1 VQTSPDGLHRL
12 NFFGSFYSMNHS
24 LQLVQYILS
33 GLSNGAIYA
42 LIGFGF
48 AIIHNATGIIN
59 FAQGEFVMLG
69 GMLTLFFLGFFKLP
83 LVPAIL
89 LAVVFSTAV
98 GIALERLAI
107 RPLKNA
113 KPLTLI
119 IITIGA
125 SIFIRGAA
133 MLIWGKDTHALPS
146 FSGNDPLYI
155 AGATL
160 LPQHLWI
167 FGISILIIIIN
178 KIFFSYTI
186 TGKAMR
192 ACAYNAYVASLIGID
207 VKIMVLLSFV
217 ISSAIGSLAG
227 IIIAPLTMTSFDVGI
242 MLGLKGF
249 CAVIIGGMSSGLG
262 TVLGGLLLGLLES
275 LGAGYLSASYKDA
288 IAFIIL
294 LLILFFRPEGLFAK
308 KEADRV

>member
-1 VQTSPDGLHRL
+1 L
-12 NFFGSFYSMNHS
+12 
-24 LQLVQYILS
+24 
-33 GLSNGAIYA
+33 AI
-42 LIGFGF
+42 
-48 AIIHNATGIIN
+48 AIS
-59 FAQGEFVMLG
+59 
-69 GMLTLFFLGFFKLP
+69 TL
-83 LVPAIL
+83 
-89 LAVVFSTAV
+89 V
-98 GIALERLAI
+98 GIAFERLAI

-113 KPLTLI
+113 KPLSLI

-146 FSGNDPLYI
+146 FSGDDPLFI

-167 FGISILIIIIN
+167 FGISVLIIIIN
-178 KIFFSYTI
+178 RIFFNYTI

-192 ACAYNAYVASLIGID
+192 ACAYNAYVASLVGID
-207 VKIMVLLSFV
+207 VKIMVLLSFI
-217 ISSAIGSLAG
+217 ISSAIGSMAG
-227 IIIAPLTMTSFDVGI
+227 IIIAPLTMTSYDVGI

-288 IAFIIL
+288 IAFIVL
-294 LLILFFRPEGLFAK
+294 LLILFFRPEGLFKK
-308 KEADRV
+308 KETERV

>member
-1 VQTSPDGLHRL
+1 M
-12 NFFGSFYSMNHS
+12 NSFR
-24 LQLVQYILS
+24 QLFQYILS

-69 GMLTLFFLGFFKLP
+69 GMLALFFLTILKLP
-83 LVPAIL
+83 LVPSIVLAIL
-89 LAVVFSTAV
+89 VSTIV
-98 GIALERLAI
+98 GMSFERLAI

-113 KPLTLI
+113 KPLNLI

-125 SIFIRGAA
+125 SIFIRGMA
-133 MLIWGKDTHALPS
+133 MLIWGKDTHALPA

-155 AGATL
+155 AGATI

-167 FGISILIIIIN
+167 FALTILIIIASR
-178 KIFFSYTI
+178 IFFNYSLV
-186 TGKAMR
+186 GKAMR
-192 ACAYNAYVASLIGID
+192 ACAYNPQAASLVGID

-217 ISSAIGSLAG
+217 ISSAIGSMAG
-227 IIIAPLTMTSFDVGI
+227 IIIAPLTMTSYDVGI

-262 TVLGGLLLGLLES
+262 TVLGGLLLGLLEA
-275 LGAGYLSASYKDA
+275 LGAGFISASYKDA

-294 LLILFFRPEGLFAK
+294 LVILFIRPEGLFKK
-308 KEADRV
+308 KETERV

>member
-1 VQTSPDGLHRL
+1 MDTSP
-12 NFFGSFYSMNHS
+12 
-24 LQLVQYILS
+24 QLVQYILS

-69 GMLTLFFLGFFKLP
+69 GMLTIFLLVFLQLP
-83 LVPAIL
+83 LLPAIA
-89 LAVVFSTAV
+89 LAITLATVV
-98 GIALERLAI
+98 GIAFERLAI

-113 KPLTLI
+113 KPLSLI

-125 SIFIRGAA
+125 SILIRGAA
-133 MLIWGKDTHALPS
+133 MLIWGKDTSALPA
-146 FSGNDPLYI
+146 FTGNDPLYI
-155 AGATL
+155 AGATI

-167 FGISILIIIIN
+167 FGISILIIILN
-178 KIFFSYTI
+178 RVFFNYTL

-192 ACAYNAYVASLIGID
+192 ACAYNSYAASLVGID
-207 VKIMVLLSFV
+207 VKIMVLLSFI
-217 ISSAIGSLAG
+217 ISAAIGSMAG
-227 IIIAPLTMTSFDVGI
+227 IIIAPLTMTSYDVGV

-249 CAVIIGGMSSGLG
+249 IAVIIGGMSSGLG

-275 LGAGYLSASYKDA
+275 LGAGYISASYKDA
-288 IAFIIL
+288 IAFMVL
-294 LLILFFRPEGLFAK
+294 LLILFVRPEGLFKK
-308 KEADRV
+308 KETQRV

>member
-1 VQTSPDGLHRL
+1 
-12 NFFGSFYSMNHS
+12 MNHS

-69 GMLTLFFLGFFKLP
+69 GMLTLFFLVFLQLP
-83 LVPAIL
+83 LLPSIV
-89 LAVVFSTAV
+89 LAMALATLA

-113 KPLTLI
+113 KPLSLI

-155 AGATL
+155 AGATI

-167 FGISILIIIIN
+167 FGISVLIIILN
-178 KIFFSYTI
+178 RIFFNYTL

-192 ACAYNAYVASLIGID
+192 ACAYNAHVASLVGID
-207 VKIMVLLSFV
+207 VKIMVLISFV
-217 ISSAIGSLAG
+217 ISSAIGSMAG
-227 IIIAPLTMTSFDVGI
+227 IIIAPLTMTSYDVGI

-275 LGAGYLSASYKDA
+275 LGAGYISASYKDA

-294 LLILFFRPEGLFAK
+294 LLILFFRPEGLFKK
-308 KEADRV
+308 KEAERV

>member
-1 VQTSPDGLHRL
+1 MD
-12 NFFGSFYSMNHS
+12 NFR
-24 LQLVQYILS
+24 QLIQYILS

-69 GMLTLFFLGFFKLP
+69 GMLTLFFLVFLGLP
-83 LVPAIL
+83 LAPSIILAIL
-89 LAVVFSTAV
+89 ISTIV
-98 GIALERLAI
+98 GITFERLAI

-113 KPLTLI
+113 KPIRLI

-125 SIFIRGAA
+125 GIFIRGAA
-133 MLIWGKDTHALPS
+133 MLIWGKDTHALPA

-155 AGATL
+155 AGATI

-167 FGISILIIIIN
+167 FAITIVIIIASRL
-178 KIFFSYTI
+178 FFNHTI
-186 TGKAMR
+186 VGKAMR
-192 ACAYNAYVASLIGID
+192 ACAYNAQAASLVGID
-207 VKIMVLLSFV
+207 VKIMVMLSFAL
-217 ISSAIGSLAG
+217 SAAIGSMAG
-227 IIIAPLTMTSFDVGI
+227 IIIAPLTMTSYDVGI

-262 TVLGGLLLGLLES
+262 TVLGGLLLGLLEA
-275 LGAGYLSASYKDA
+275 LGAGFISASYKDA

-294 LLILFFRPEGLFAK
+294 LLILFFRPEGLFKK
-308 KEADRV
+308 KETERV

>member
-1 VQTSPDGLHRL
+1 MDNSRQ
-12 NFFGSFYSMNHS
+12 F
-24 LQLVQYILS
+24 VQYILS

-69 GMLTLFFLGFFKLP
+69 SMLTIFFLVFLHLP
-83 LVPAIL
+83 LLPSIL
-89 LAVVFSTAV
+89 LAIAISTLV
-98 GIALERLAI
+98 GMAFERLAI

-113 KPLTLI
+113 KPLSLI

-146 FSGNDPLYI
+146 FSGDDPLFI

-167 FGISILIIIIN
+167 FGISVLIIIIN
-178 KIFFSYTI
+178 RIFFNYTI

-192 ACAYNAYVASLIGID
+192 ACAYNAYVASLVGID

-217 ISSAIGSLAG
+217 ISSAIGSMAG
-227 IIIAPLTMTSFDVGI
+227 IIIAPLTMTSYDVGI

-288 IAFIIL
+288 IAFIVL
-294 LLILFFRPEGLFAK
+294 LLILFFRPEGLFKK
-308 KEADRV
+308 KETERV

>member
-1 VQTSPDGLHRL
+1 MDSSR
-12 NFFGSFYSMNHS
+12 
-24 LQLVQYILS
+24 QLFQYILS

-42 LIGFGF
+42 LIGLGF

-69 GMLTLFFLGFFKLP
+69 GMLVLFFLISLNLP
-83 LVPAIL
+83 LVPSIILAIL
-89 LAVVFSTAV
+89 VSTIV
-98 GIALERLAI
+98 GITFERLAI

-113 KPLTLI
+113 KPLRLI

-133 MLIWGKDTHALPS
+133 MLIWGKDTHALPA
-146 FSGNDPLYI
+146 FSGNDPLHI
-155 AGATL
+155 AGATI

-167 FGISILIIIIN
+167 FAVTILIIIASR
-178 KIFFSYTI
+178 IFFNYSI
-186 TGKAMR
+186 VGKAMR
-192 ACAYNAYVASLIGID
+192 ACAYNPQAASLVGID

-217 ISSAIGSLAG
+217 ISSAIGSMAG
-227 IIIAPLTMTSFDVGI
+227 IIIAPLTMTSYDVGI

-262 TVLGGLLLGLLES
+262 TVLGGLLLGLLEA
-275 LGAGYLSASYKDA
+275 LGAGFISASYKDA

-294 LLILFFRPEGLFAK
+294 LLILFIRPEGLFKK
-308 KEADRV
+308 KETERV

>member
-1 VQTSPDGLHRL
+1 
-12 NFFGSFYSMNHS
+12 MNS
-24 LQLVQYILS
+24 SRQLFQYILS

-42 LIGFGF
+42 LIGLGF

-69 GMLTLFFLGFFKLP
+69 GMLTVFFLTILNLP
-83 LVPAIL
+83 LIPAIV
-89 LAVVFSTAV
+89 LAILISTIG
-98 GIALERLAI
+98 GITFERLAI
-107 RPLKNA
+107 RPLQNA
-113 KPLTLI
+113 KPLRLI

-133 MLIWGKDTHALPS
+133 MLIWGKDTHALPA
-146 FSGNDPLYI
+146 FSGNDPLHI
-155 AGATL
+155 AGATI

-167 FGISILIIIIN
+167 FAVTILIIIASR
-178 KIFFSYTI
+178 IFFNYSLV
-186 TGKAMR
+186 GKAMR
-192 ACAYNAYVASLIGID
+192 ACAYNPQAASLVGID

-217 ISSAIGSLAG
+217 ISSAVGSMAG
-227 IIIAPLTMTSFDVGI
+227 IIIAPLTMTSYDVGI

-262 TVLGGLLLGLLES
+262 TVLGGLLLGLLEA
-275 LGAGYLSASYKDA
+275 LGAGFISASYKDA

-294 LLILFFRPEGLFAK
+294 LLILFLRPEGLFNK
-308 KEADRV
+308 KETERV